1 MLKQAASFDTVEL
14 RVKKCERKDKK
25 TRTSFKVKSFI
36 RNIIKKIMNM
46 QTKNLRISTYYF
58 DTFGKPTECG
68 SKIANKLSIFVTEW
82 LNSNVFKGKSF
93 QHMTF

>member
-1 MLKQAASFDTVEL
+1 
-14 RVKKCERKDKK
+14 
-25 TRTSFKVKSFI
+25 
-36 RNIIKKIMNM
+36 M

-82 LNSNVFKGKSF
+82 LNSNVFIGQLF

>member
-1 MLKQAASFDTVEL
+1 
-14 RVKKCERKDKK
+14 
-25 TRTSFKVKSFI
+25 
-36 RNIIKKIMNM
+36 M

-58 DTFGKPTECG
+58 DTFGKPTVCG

-82 LNSNVFKGKSF
+82 LNSNGFKGKSF